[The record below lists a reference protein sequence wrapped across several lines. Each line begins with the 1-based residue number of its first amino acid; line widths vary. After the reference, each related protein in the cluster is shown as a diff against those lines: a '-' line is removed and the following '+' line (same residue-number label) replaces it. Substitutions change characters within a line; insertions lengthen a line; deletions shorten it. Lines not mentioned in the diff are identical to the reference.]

1 MPSSSSIGKRI
12 GFIGAGNM
20 AEALAQGFIS
30 KQKVEAKDIW
40 ATDISEQR
48 RKLFA
53 DFGANA
59 TDSNAEVGRLA
70 ICKRWYPFLPETE
83 FAMTPYCYMQVVKNT
98 DIVFISVKP
107 QYVSLVIKQFKQ
119 HLKDRHLIV
128 SIAAG
133 IPLNVLQARHSSQ
146 RPSCLCTKHS
156 HLSCKSLYSM

>member
-1 MPSSSSIGKRI
+1 
-12 GFIGAGNM
+12 M

-70 ICKRWYPFLPETE
+70 ICERW
-83 FAMTPYCYMQVVKNT
+83 
-98 DIVFISVKP
+98 
-107 QYVSLVIKQFKQ
+107 
-119 HLKDRHLIV
+119 
-128 SIAAG
+128 
-133 IPLNVLQARHSSQ
+133 
-146 RPSCLCTKHS
+146 
-156 HLSCKSLYSM
+156 

>member
-1 MPSSSSIGKRI
+1 
-12 GFIGAGNM
+12 M

-53 DFGANA
+53 EFGANA
-59 TDSNAEVGRLA
+59 TESNAEVGHLA
-70 ICKRWYPFLPETE
+70 ICERWYPLSRETE
-83 FAMTPYCYMQVVKNT
+83 FAATPHCCLQVVKNT

-133 IPLNVLQARHSSQ
+133 IPLNVLQARHPSHP
-146 RPSCLCTKHS
+146 PSCLCTKHS
-156 HLSCKSLYSM
+156 HLSCTTLYAM

>member
-1 MPSSSSIGKRI
+1 
-12 GFIGAGNM
+12 M

-59 TDSNAEVGRLA
+59 TESNAEVGRLA
-70 ICKRWYPFLPETE
+70 ICERWYPFLREMECAPNSH
-83 FAMTPYCYMQVVKNT
+83 CYLQVVKNT
-98 DIVFISVKP
+98 EIVFISVKP

-119 HLKDRHLIV
+119 HLTDRHLIV

-133 IPLNVLQARHSSQ
+133 IPLNVLQARHSS
-146 RPSCLCTKHS
+146 RPPGCLCTQHS
-156 HLSCKSLYSM
+156 HLSCKTLLTM